1 MRKKIFIFGSTMMTE
16 FSNNQVLVTD
26 LPDWQD
32 VQFEHISPKY
42 KTVVLIQ
49 YVILITVFLVILF
62 GIFWINDDPWD
73 TTYPYIMFGGVGFFT
88 LMLILSIWSMRYWGY
103 ALREQ
108 DILYRSGIFTKS
120 VKIIPFKQVQHV
132 DIKEGALSR
141 LFYLSSIEL
150 HTAGAGEG
158 LKVPGIE
165 SAQVAIIQ
173 EFISQK
179 ISPKTIH

>member
-1 MRKKIFIFGSTMMTE
+1 MTK
-16 FSNNQVLVTD
+16 FSNSQVLVTD

-49 YVILITVFLVILF
+49 YVILIAVFLVILF
-62 GIFWINDDPWD
+62 GILWINDDPWN
-73 TTYPYIMFGGVGFFT
+73 TTYLYILFGGLGFFT
-88 LMLILSIWSMRYWGY
+88 LLLTLSMWSMRYWGY
-103 ALREQ
+103 ALRDQ
-108 DILYRSGIFTKS
+108 DVLYRSGIFTKS
-120 VKIIPFKQVQHV
+120 VKIIPFKQIQHV
-132 DIKEGALSR
+132 DIKEGAVSR
-141 LFYLSSIEL
+141 LFNLSSIEL

-165 SAQVAIIQ
+165 SMQVAIMQ

-179 ISPKTIH
+179 ISQKTIY

>member
-1 MRKKIFIFGSTMMTE
+1 MKIFIILGNTIMTE

-26 LPDWQD
+26 LPDWRD

-49 YVILITVFLVILF
+49 YVILITVFLIILF
-62 GIFWINDDPWD
+62 GVFWLNDDPCNR
-73 TTYPYIMFGGVGFFT
+73 TYLYILFGGLTFFI
-88 LMLILSIWSMRYWGY
+88 LLLILSVWSLRYWGY
-103 ALREQ
+103 GLREQ

-120 VKIIPFKQVQHV
+120 IKIIPFKQIQHV
-132 DIKEGALSR
+132 DIKEGAISR
-141 LFYLSSIEL
+141 LFNLSSIEL

-165 SAQVAIIQ
+165 STQVAIMQ

-179 ISPKTIH
+179 ISQKPIH

>member
-1 MRKKIFIFGSTMMTE
+1 MKIFIILGNTIMTE

-26 LPDWQD
+26 LPDWRD

-49 YVILITVFLVILF
+49 YVILITVFLIILF
-62 GIFWINDDPWD
+62 GVFWLNDDPWNR
-73 TTYPYIMFGGVGFFT
+73 TYLYILFGGLSFFI
-88 LMLILSIWSMRYWGY
+88 LLLILSVWSLRYWGY

-120 VKIIPFKQVQHV
+120 IKIIPFKQIQHV
-132 DIKEGALSR
+132 DIKEGAVSR
-141 LFYLSSIEL
+141 LFNLSSIEL

-165 SAQVAIIQ
+165 STQVAIMQ

-179 ISPKTIH
+179 ISQKPIH